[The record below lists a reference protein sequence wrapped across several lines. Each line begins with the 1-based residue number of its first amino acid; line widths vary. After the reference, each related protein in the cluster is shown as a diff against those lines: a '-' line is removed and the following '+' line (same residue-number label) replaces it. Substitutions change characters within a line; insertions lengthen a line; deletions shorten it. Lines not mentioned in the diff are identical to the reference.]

1 MHGDELD
8 VEGPDSVVL
17 GGGQGSQSSVKHSP
31 GPGHLALLGE
41 ELAVVNPDLE
51 QQHQEQSQLELK
63 SQLES
68 TRVELDFVK
77 IQN

>member
-1 MHGDELD
+1 MHADELD

-31 GPGHLALLGE
+31 GPGHLALLGQ

-51 QQHQEQSQLELK
+51 QQH
-63 SQLES
+63 
-68 TRVELDFVK
+68 
-77 IQN
+77 